1 MSEKIQTKKQELLD
15 EIVTEIKVIINKKM
29 DEDFVNFV
37 CAISSLRND
46 QVESVFGEDF
56 VGLNKEYWKLK

>member
-15 EIVTEIKVIINKKM
+15 EIVTEIKAIINKKM

>member
-1 MSEKIQTKKQELLD
+1 MSEKIQAKKQELLD
-15 EIVTEIKVIINKKM
+15 EIVTEIKAIINKKM

-37 CAISSLRND
+37 HAISSLRND